1 MSAARYFRWLP
12 NALTL
17 SRAALGVLAL
27 VATTNDNW
35 ALAFW
40 LLYAAFTTD
49 FLDGLAA
56 KKLHA
61 QTELGKQL
69 DRFTDGALSGL
80 AGLGLVVAGI
90 VPWWLLVLGGLMAS
104 FLAIESLF
112 IPRTGS
118 LHRLR
123 PLLSVCYM
131 VLSWVVLAWVYLVLA
146 YGWSWGYPLITL
158 GVLTISGLLKRHR
171 FRAWLAD
178 GRAPHAR
185 PAKSLGR

>member
-17 SRAALGVLAL
+17 SRAMLGVLAL

-56 KKLHA
+56 KKLNA
-61 QTELGKQL
+61 QTALGKQL

-80 AGLGLVVAGI
+80 AGLGLVLAGLI
-90 VPWWLLVLGGLMAS
+90 PWWVLVMAGLLAG
-104 FLAIESLF
+104 FLALESLF
-112 IPRTGS
+112 IPKAGR
-118 LHRLR
+118 LYRLR

-131 VLSWVVLAWVYLVLA
+131 VLSWVILAWAYATLA
-146 YGWSWGYPLITL
+146 FGWSWGYPLITF
-158 GVLTISGLLKRHR
+158 GVLTISALLKRHR
-171 FRAWLAD
+171 FRAWL
-178 GRAPHAR
+178 RAGLKPAGR
-185 PAKSLGR
+185 PAK